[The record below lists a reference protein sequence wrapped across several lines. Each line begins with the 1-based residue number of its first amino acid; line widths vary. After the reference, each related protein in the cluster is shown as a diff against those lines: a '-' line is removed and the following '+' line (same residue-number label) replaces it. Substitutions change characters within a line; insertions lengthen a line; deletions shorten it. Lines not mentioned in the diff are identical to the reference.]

1 MQELSAFQ
9 RDLLH
14 VLAGLNEP
22 HGLAVKQE
30 LEDYYDGDINH
41 GRLYP
46 NLDSLDEMGLVEK
59 GQYDDRTNI
68 YEITDEGEAVLDQR
82 AAWEQQYYQP
92 TPQPVAVTQ
101 GD

>member
-9 RDLLH
+9 RDLLY

-22 HGLAVKQE
+22 HGLGVKE
-30 LEDYYDGDINH
+30 EMEDYYDKEVNH

-46 NLDSLDEMGLVEK
+46 NLDTLAEHGLVEK
-59 GQYDDRTNI
+59 SKFDDRTNI
-68 YEITDEGEAVLDQR
+68 YEITEKGQEKLDQR
-82 AAWEQQYYQP
+82 AAWEQEYYRP
-92 TPQPVAVTQ
+92 TPQPATATQ

>member
-9 RDLLH
+9 RDLLY

-22 HGLAVKQE
+22 HGVAVRE
-30 LEDYYDGDINH
+30 TLEDYYNEEINH

-46 NLDSLDEMGLVEK
+46 NLDSLAEMGFVDK
-59 GQYDDRTNI
+59 GQYNDRTNI
-68 YEITDEGEAVLDQR
+68 YRITDEGEKVLDKR
-82 AAWEQQYYQP
+82 AAWEQQFYQP
-92 TPQPVAVTQ
+92 TPQPPVAAQ

>member
-22 HGLAVKQE
+22 HGLAVKEE

-46 NLDSLDEMGLVEK
+46 NLDSLAEMGLVNK
-59 GQYDDRTNI
+59 GQYDDRTNT
-68 YEITDEGEAVLDQR
+68 YRITDEGEEVLDKR
-82 AAWEQQYYQP
+82 AAWEKKYYQP
-92 TPQPVAVTQ
+92 TPQPAVATQ

>member
-22 HGLAVKQE
+22 HGLGVKEE
-30 LEDYYDGDINH
+30 LEAYYGEDINH

-46 NLDSLDEMGLVEK
+46 NLDRLDEMGLVNK
-59 GQYDDRTNI
+59 GKYNDRANI
-68 YEITDEGEAVLDQR
+68 YEITEEGEEILDQR
-82 AAWEQQYYQP
+82 AAWERQYYRP
-92 TPQPVAVTQ
+92 TPQPAAATQ

>member
-22 HGLAVKQE
+22 HGLAIKEE
-30 LEDYYDGDINH
+30 LEDYYDGEVNH

-46 NLDSLDEMGLVEK
+46 NLDKLDEFGLIEK
-59 GQYDDRTNI
+59 DKFDDRTNI
-68 YEITDEGEAVLDQR
+68 YEITDEGEQVLDQR
-82 AAWEQQYYQP
+82 AAWEKQYYRP
-92 TPQPVAVTQ
+92 TPQRAAATQ